1 MRISPRLTIPGRAFV
16 ELLQA
21 WTQLTP
27 KWRRPALTLVLA
39 LGLMSQALVVQAQDG
54 GAGSGQLLRVSY
66 ALEIDTAGL
75 SSDRLCL
82 GRTVNLPIKVLAF
95 VEVQGRATASSIEV
109 RRASFTTT
117 VQNPSVISAQGIMS
131 GLGASQDAPFSA
143 HLELRGEGVGRT
155 RIDVSGLIESSTY
168 LSLDEET
175 GLPIVT
181 MGQTPTA
188 SVEVQIVPCQY
199 RVDIGS
205 VWVTSLWGANAW
217 VSSDM
222 INIRLSSTT
231 GTTFDTSEMPASLPG
246 MKWRTLMNRIRGC
259 LVSDQHWDF
268 FVPPIRGEVLGDTIS
283 LSIGYSRVAPPL
295 SYYRTLCPIPAG
307 ITPGYCPDYP
317 DRTCFVARRPGGDW
331 FEPKQ
336 PADPLIFRL
345 EGETIRVPQTLIH
358 AHGTATGS
366 ITITLTPILS
376 Q

>member
-1 MRISPRLTIPGRAFV
+1 MQLLPRLASPWHALVAVKRLRM
-16 ELLQA
+16 LLGSKQR
-21 WTQLTP
+21 L
-27 KWRRPALTLVLA
+27 PALLLALA
-39 LGLMSQALVVQAQDG
+39 LGFFPQTTVGHAQDG
-54 GAGSGQLLRVSY
+54 GAGSGQLLSVSY

-75 SSDRLCL
+75 SNNRLCL

-95 VEVQGRATASSIEV
+95 VEVQGGATASPIEV

-131 GLGASQDAPFSA
+131 GLGAAQDAPFSA

-155 RIDVSGLIESSTY
+155 RIDVSGLIESSTH
-168 LSLDEET
+168 LSLDEEA

-222 INIRLSSTT
+222 INLRLTSTT
-231 GTTFDTSEMPASLPG
+231 GTTFDTSAMPANLPG

-268 FVPPIRGEVLGDTIS
+268 FVPPIRGEVLDDTIS

-331 FEPKQ
+331 FEPKS
-336 PADPLIFRL
+336 PTDPLIFRL